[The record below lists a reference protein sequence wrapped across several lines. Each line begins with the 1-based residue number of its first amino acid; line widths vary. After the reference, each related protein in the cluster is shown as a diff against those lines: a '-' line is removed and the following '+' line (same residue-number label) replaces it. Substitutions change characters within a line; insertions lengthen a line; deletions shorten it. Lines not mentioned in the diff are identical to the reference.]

1 MKRFQSLILISILF
15 LAISYSV
22 EAKNLTADKVMENVV
37 KAFEPVQDFTVNIE
51 AEVQMEG
58 IQVPHMKA
66 LLYFKKPD
74 KIHFSSQ
81 QFLMVP
87 REGIVINPEQL
98 RNNYDAVI
106 VQEEKPDHPDWIKLQ
121 LAASKASVRV
131 RQMSIWV
138 DPANWAIV
146 KMETVP
152 YNGRTLSFNLTYALQ
167 NQKYWMPAKVIAS
180 FGMQTESTEEKNNAA
195 DMNMQPLSNE
205 RPRSTPRNG
214 SVTITYSGYTINAGI
229 DDAVFEKKEMSR

>member
-1 MKRFQSLILISILF
+1 MKRFQYLILVSIL
-15 LAISYSV
+15 LLVISYSV

-37 KAFEPVQDFTVNIE
+37 MAFESVQDFTVNIE

-98 RNNYDAVI
+98 RNNYDAAI
-106 VQEEKPDHPDWIKLQ
+106 VQEEKPEHPDWIKLQ

-131 RQMSIWV
+131 RQMSVWI
-138 DPANWAIV
+138 DPANWTIV

-152 YNGRTLSFNLTYALQ
+152 YNGRTLSLLLTYAMQ
-167 NQKYWMPAKVIAS
+167 DKNYWLPKKVVVS
-180 FGMQTESTEEKNNAA
+180 FGAQTESPEGKSDFLEMKAQA
-195 DMNMQPLSNE
+195 LSDE
-205 RPRSTPRNG
+205 HQRPAPRGG
-214 SVTITYSGYTINAGI
+214 SVTVTYSNYKINAGI
-229 DDAVFEKKEMSR
+229 DDAVFVQEK